1 MGNKAIMM
9 ASVVLITAIGVAA
22 YDAASDDKADPK
34 QTFLKVLV
42 AGGLAAAVVVF
53 FTTSTK
59 PKLSSRP
66 YVLDA
71 PAAPVPMVP
80 AAVQMPTM

>member
-1 MGNKAIMM
+1 MGNKAITM

-22 YDAASDDKADPK
+22 YDAASDEKTDPK
-34 QTFLKVLV
+34 HTFLKVLV

-71 PAAPVPMVP
+71 PAAPVPTMA
-80 AAVQMPTM
+80 AAVQMPQL